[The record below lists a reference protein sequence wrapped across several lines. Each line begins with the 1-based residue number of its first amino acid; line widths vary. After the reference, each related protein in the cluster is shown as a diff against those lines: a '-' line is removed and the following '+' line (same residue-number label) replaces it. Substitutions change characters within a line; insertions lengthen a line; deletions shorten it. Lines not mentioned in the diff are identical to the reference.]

1 MQYRQLG
8 ESDVKVSAV
17 TMGCWAIGGRWW
29 GGTDDAKA
37 VAAIHKA
44 IDVGMTS
51 FDSAP
56 AYGFG
61 HSESVI
67 GQAIKGRRDKV
78 QLLTKYGLSWE
89 TQKGEYFFTA
99 PDDDGVDR
107 QVYRYAG
114 KESVIRECE
123 QSLQRFGT
131 DYIDVYQCHW
141 RDVTTPLEE
150 TMEAMDTLIK
160 AGKIRAAGVSNF
172 TVEEMEACRKVVPL
186 ASDQPPYSMVK
197 RDIEADILPYC
208 RENNIGV
215 VVYSPMQLGL
225 LTGKLT
231 MDREFP
237 PNDMRADSA
246 YFSPENRRRV
256 IAFCDKLRPI
266 AEAHNATVAQLVI
279 NWTIH
284 RPGITAALVG
294 ARNPAQAEENA
305 AAADFRLTEDQATQV
320 EGLVKELKLEL

>member
-37 VAAIHKA
+37 IAAIHKA

-78 QLLTKYGLSWE
+78 QLLTKYGLNWE
-89 TQKGEYFFTA
+89 VEKGEYYFSA
-99 PDDDGVDR
+99 EDDDGVNR
-107 QVYRYAG
+107 RVYRHAG
-114 KESVIRECE
+114 KDAVIRECE
-123 QSLQRFGT
+123 QSLERLGT

-141 RDVTTPLEE
+141 RDPTTPVEE
-150 TMEAMDTLIK
+150 TMEAMVRLIE
-160 AGKIRAAGVSNF
+160 AGKVRAAGVSNF
-172 TVEEMEACRKVVPL
+172 TVEEMEACREVVPL

-197 RDIEADILPYC
+197 RDIEADVLPYC
-208 RENNIGV
+208 RQNNIGV

-225 LTGKLT
+225 LSGRLT
-231 MDREFP
+231 MDRKFP
-237 PNDMRADSA
+237 EGDMRADSA

-256 IAFCDKLRPI
+256 IAFCDSLRPI
-266 AEAHNATVAQLVI
+266 AAAHGATVAQLVI
-279 NWTIH
+279 NWTIR

-294 ARNPAQAEENA
+294 ARNPAQAQENA
-305 AAADFRLTEDQATQV
+305 AASELTLTEDETARIDTLV
-320 EGLVKELKLEL
+320 EELKLEL